1 MWNDSINTQSNE
13 KSLENLDMFDD
24 LDLLEEDCVQ
34 VETTINSSI
43 VTPHETCAD
52 VGYFIKNINF
62 DKVVQ
67 EKQVVVYS
75 DVPLKQTIKVFCEQY
90 DYRDLKDFLKD
101 ETLTNEDA
109 ILNWLQRIYNI
120 IIDCEYGVSPFLDR

>member
-75 DVPLKQTIKVFCEQY
+75 DVPLK
-90 DYRDLKDFLKD
+90 
-101 ETLTNEDA
+101 
-109 ILNWLQRIYNI
+109 
-120 IIDCEYGVSPFLDR
+120 